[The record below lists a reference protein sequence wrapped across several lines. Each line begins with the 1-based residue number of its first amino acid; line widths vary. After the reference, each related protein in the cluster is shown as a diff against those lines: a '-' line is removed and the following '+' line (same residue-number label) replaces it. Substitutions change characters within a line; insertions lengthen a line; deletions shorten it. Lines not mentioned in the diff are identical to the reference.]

1 MPVSL
6 FCIFAYYSK
15 DICFDML
22 LAPFWIKWDGFRIY
36 LKRFKLLFIDS
47 SIVHQ
52 TFLSHA
58 HAVLSIENTKTTKT
72 RSLSFWVSQSI
83 SKRNFIEFKKLVL
96 FCFWSF
102 PFSWFFKTIF
112 LALLKSCNGCN
123 VKCFGKPG
131 RAGKAQI
138 MFIFFYS
145 LLDYIILFPST
156 PPWSPYIY
164 ASEWKSEIW
173 DSICVRV
180 RFAGLEFFFFSS
192 RKL

>member
-1 MPVSL
+1 MGVGAEFNTDTNKNEVVKMPVSL

-72 RSLSFWVSQSI
+72 RSLSF
-83 SKRNFIEFKKLVL
+83 
-96 FCFWSF
+96 
-102 PFSWFFKTIF
+102 
-112 LALLKSCNGCN
+112 
-123 VKCFGKPG
+123 
-131 RAGKAQI
+131 
-138 MFIFFYS
+138 
-145 LLDYIILFPST
+145 
-156 PPWSPYIY
+156 
-164 ASEWKSEIW
+164 
-173 DSICVRV
+173 
-180 RFAGLEFFFFSS
+180 
-192 RKL
+192 